1 MLLTCDKAE
10 ADRAVRREQI
20 VVFEDWLCLDLRHQT
35 AELERYAS
43 NQSLP
48 PPAWLRK
55 WVDEKPYMRLIPS
68 DVLPAQKQ
76 LFIAD
81 MEAALATLSGRA

>member
-1 MLLTCDKAE
+1 
-10 ADRAVRREQI
+10 
-20 VVFEDWLCLDLRHQT
+20 
-35 AELERYAS
+35 
-43 NQSLP
+43 
-48 PPAWLRK
+48 
-55 WVDEKPYMRLIPS
+55 MRLIPS